1 MSKYKVEVN
10 AENTDI
16 TDTEDDNAT
25 PSNDHHDIGA
35 KAVTVGVVVVG
46 AALFEA
52 ALIPGI
58 VLGAAAMLAPKWFPK
73 IEKSLH
79 PIFDTTVRGV
89 YKLGRKAQNAVGEV
103 KEHMSDI
110 AAEVKA
116 EELSKAGDTA
126 QAVES
131 VSAPTA

>member
-10 AENTDI
+10 SGTNSVQL
-16 TDTEDDNAT
+16 DDDQDHT
-25 PSNDHHDIGA
+25 PAQGSDEFSN
-35 KAVTVGVVVVG
+35 KAVTIGVVVVG

-58 VLGAAAMLAPKWFPK
+58 VLGAAAALAPKYMPK
-73 IEKSLH
+73 LEKNLH
-79 PIFDTTVRGV
+79 PLFNTTVRGI
-89 YKLGRKAQNAVGEV
+89 YKLGRKAQSAVGEV

-116 EELSKAGDTA
+116 EELSKAVETSQTLETETA
-126 QAVES
+126 
-131 VSAPTA
+131 